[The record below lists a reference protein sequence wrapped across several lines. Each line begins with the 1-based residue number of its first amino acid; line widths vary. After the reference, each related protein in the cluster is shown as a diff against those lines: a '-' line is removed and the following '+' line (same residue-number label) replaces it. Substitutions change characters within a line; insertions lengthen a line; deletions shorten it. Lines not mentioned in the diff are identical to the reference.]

1 MDKTLGYGPRDT
13 SSILVQPAKSIQEG
27 DFMFSL
33 YMKIYTLDKHL
44 QPHLFYDSEGR
55 LQYYPLSKSQIKKL
69 RPVDFYFTEWMKI
82 EDDIDI
88 TNDKFIKK
96 QFRFRK
102 SYVAKDCTF
111 LPYDKINPVNY
122 CVEIFKIVNDE
133 TGEVVNMKP
142 IFDKYI
148 QRKRQMFWERC
159 NRDTLNYCYYLRSPR
174 TTQEMRMKLIPQEKK
189 EYKEYGITVKERG
202 KRSKCNL
209 PSAYDDILVHYDKSW
224 KSHSRQKR
232 QDKRHSKSKRQKLF
246 GKDKSSFIS
255 NK

>member
-1 MDKTLGYGPRDT
+1 MDKILGYGPRDT
-13 SSILVQPAKSIQEG
+13 SSILAQPAKLIQEG

-44 QPHLFYDSEGR
+44 QPRPFYDSEGR
-55 LQYYPLSKSQIKKL
+55 WQFYPLTLSQLNKM
-69 RPVDFYFTEWMKI
+69 RPIDFHFTEWLKI
-82 EDDIDI
+82 EDNIDI
-88 TNDKFIKK
+88 TNEKFLRRY
-96 QFRFRK
+96 FRLTKMFV
-102 SYVAKDCTF
+102 SKDSLF
-111 LPYDKINPVNY
+111 IPYEKIVDIDILDNYSVN
-122 CVEIFKIVNDE
+122 ILKIVNDE

-159 NRDTLNYCYYLRSPR
+159 NRDTLLRSPR
-174 TTQEMRMKLIPQEKK
+174 TTQEMRMKLTPQEKK
-189 EYKEYGITVKERG
+189 EYKEYGITVKERC

-209 PSAYDDILVHYDKSW
+209 PSAYDDILIHYDKSW

-246 GKDKSSFIS
+246 GKNKSSFMLMV
-255 NK
+255 

>member
-1 MDKTLGYGPRDT
+1 
-13 SSILVQPAKSIQEG
+13 
-27 DFMFSL
+27 MFSL

-44 QPHLFYDSEGR
+44 QPYSFYDSEGR
-55 LQYYPLSKSQIKKL
+55 FRYYPLSESQIKKL
-69 RPVDFYFTEWMKI
+69 RPVDFHFTEWMKI

-88 TNDKFIKK
+88 TNDKFI
-96 QFRFRK
+96 RK
-102 SYVAKDCTF
+102 LYCHRNVYVSKDCTF
-111 LPYDKINPVNY
+111 LPCDKIIEINNH
-122 CVEIFKIVNDE
+122 CVEIFKVVNNE

-148 QRKRQMFWERC
+148 QRRKQYFKEKYDYSRERPH
-159 NRDTLNYCYYLRSPR
+159 YCYYLRSPR
-174 TTQEMRMKLIPQEKK
+174 TTQEMKMKLTPQEKK

-202 KRSKCNL
+202 KRNKL

-246 GKDKSSFIS
+246 GKDKSSFAS